1 MNKTEYKSKLILLG
15 LSLLMIGAATNYFSA
30 EITSMFLNI
39 DTIPLDRRVKS
50 YSILQT
56 NCAETMIKVISVCAD
71 IGGILAIIYGCISK
85 KSSPRTRSN
94 L

>member
-15 LSLLMIGAATNYFSA
+15 LSLLVIGTVINYFSA

-39 DTIPLDRRVKS
+39 DTAPLNKGIKP

-56 NCAETMIKVISVCAD
+56 ECAETMIKVISVCAD

-85 KSSPRTRSN
+85 RRR
-94 L
+94 